1 MKKVFSD
8 IVNALKSKRV
18 ILAVV
23 VAAMVAVNEQLTLMD
38 ADTLNRLVALAGTL
52 IVGDAIRGTNPDKNA
67 AAAGAK

>member
-1 MKKVFSD
+1 MKKVISD
-8 IVNALKSKRV
+8 IVGALKSKRV

-23 VAAMVAVNEQLTLMD
+23 VAAMVAVNEQLALMD

>member
-8 IVNALKSKRV
+8 IVGALKSKRV

-23 VAAMVAVNEQLTLMD
+23 VAAMVAVNEQLALMD